1 MKKNKI
7 ILTATITSFILASSM
22 SAELIIT
29 GVFDASLSGG
39 LPKGIELYATADVAD
54 LSTFGVGS
62 ANNGGGTDGEEFTL
76 SGSAS
81 AGDFIYIATTSASF
95 TTWFGFAPTFT
106 DNAVNI
112 NGDDAIELFSN
123 GTVIDTYGDI
133 NVDGNGET
141 WEYLDGWAYRKTGTV
156 VGAFN
161 TTDWSYSGANAWD
174 GESANSSASSVMPV
188 GTYSVPE
195 PNTYALLAGMFALA
209 SVMVRRRSVK

>member
-1 MKKNKI
+1 
-7 ILTATITSFILASSM
+7 M

-81 AGDFIYIATTSASF
+81 AGDFIYIATTTADF

-133 NVDGNGET
+133 NVDGNGKT

-156 VGAFN
+156 DGAFN
-161 TTDWSYSGANAWD
+161 TADWSYSGANAWD